1 MVENSAKS
9 SINQSE
15 KPHGSHLMS
24 RVIRME
30 FILVECQTFLQ
41 RGKRSTSQVNYLFI
55 QVMQKKKKNVSA
67 TDIVV
72 LQTSIWDSLGI
83 ALCTYSGKDRISIKI
98 VEILQ
103 LCKL

>member
-30 FILVECQTFLQ
+30 FFWLNVRPFFNEGKDQRAKLIIFLF
-41 RGKRSTSQVNYLFI
+41 RLC
-55 QVMQKKKKNVSA
+55 KKKKNVSA

-98 VEILQ
+98 VEIL
-103 LCKL
+103 